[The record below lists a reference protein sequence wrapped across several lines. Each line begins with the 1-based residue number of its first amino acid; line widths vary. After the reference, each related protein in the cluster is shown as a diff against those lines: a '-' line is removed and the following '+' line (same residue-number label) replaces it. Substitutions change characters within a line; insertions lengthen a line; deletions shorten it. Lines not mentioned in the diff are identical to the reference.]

1 MSKRM
6 RWLVLAAM
14 LGWLVG
20 CTRTSEAKVNVSNQ
34 GELETKVTIYNST
47 AQISPGKTATFTLT
61 WPGRDPIHVSMVSF
75 PVAQPA
81 RAQYRDLEVNHGDEL
96 DVSVIFNKI

>member
-1 MSKRM
+1 MRM
-6 RWLVLAAM
+6 RWLVLAAI

-20 CTRTSEAKVNVSNQ
+20 CTRTSEARVNVSNQ

-47 AQISPGKTATFTLT
+47 AQIPSGKTATFTLT
-61 WPGRDPIHVSMVSF
+61 WPGRDPIHVSIVSF

-81 RAQYRDLEVNHGDEL
+81 RAQYQDLEVNHGDEL
-96 DVSVIFNKI
+96 DLSVNFNRI